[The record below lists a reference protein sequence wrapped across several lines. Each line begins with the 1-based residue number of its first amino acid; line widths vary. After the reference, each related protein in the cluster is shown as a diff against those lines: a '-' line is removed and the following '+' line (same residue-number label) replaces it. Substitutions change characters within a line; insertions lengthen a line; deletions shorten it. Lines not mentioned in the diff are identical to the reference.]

1 MFRLILAKVPPLA
14 RSHVPDFGRCVFGC
28 VGHCGFS
35 EAKVT
40 RPAAIGRKERALGLL
55 IIDPL
60 EGMIFADIGRER
72 QRPANRRPPT
82 TASESDIRDNPAM
95 SRFEMPVGDGA
106 IAVPYYNVEE
116 GRGVLLHT
124 EVPQELSGLGY
135 GSRLAHGVFE
145 ALRRDGKRVIAK
157 CPFMS
162 SYAAR
167 HPEYGVLLDG

>member
-1 MFRLILAKVPPLA
+1 M
-14 RSHVPDFGRCVFGC
+14 
-28 VGHCGFS
+28 
-35 EAKVT
+35 
-40 RPAAIGRKERALGLL
+40 
-55 IIDPL
+55 
-60 EGMIFADIGRER
+60 
-72 QRPANRRPPT
+72 
-82 TASESDIRDNPAM
+82 ESDIRDNPAM
-95 SRFEMPVGDGA
+95 SRFEIPVGNGA
-106 IAVPYYNVEE
+106 IAVAYYNVED
-116 GRGVLLHT
+116 GRVVLLHT

>member
-1 MFRLILAKVPPLA
+1 VTVHQSEERLHC
-14 RSHVPDFGRCVFGC
+14 RGRGWQTIAY
-28 VGHCGFS
+28 
-35 EAKVT
+35 E
-40 RPAAIGRKERALGLL
+40 
-55 IIDPL
+55 
-60 EGMIFADIGRER
+60 
-72 QRPANRRPPT
+72 PANVSVDERRRQKV
-82 TASESDIRDNPAM
+82 ESDIRDNPAM
-95 SRFEMPVGDGA
+95 SRFEMPLGDGA
-106 IAVPYYNVEE
+106 LAVAYYKIED
-116 GRGVLLHT
+116 GRVVLLHT